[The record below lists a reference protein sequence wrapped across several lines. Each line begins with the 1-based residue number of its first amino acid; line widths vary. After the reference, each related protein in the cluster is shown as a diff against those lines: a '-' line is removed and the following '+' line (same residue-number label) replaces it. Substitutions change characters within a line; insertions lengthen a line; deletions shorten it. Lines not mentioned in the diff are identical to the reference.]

1 MPTLAPAHPSLRALA
16 LDVEAALAS
25 LSQRLDS
32 RLDLLEARSLGGSA
46 STETSA
52 STSSPRPIHRRPVLP
67 YAPDTPPLSAPL
79 REEVLLEEE
88 QQRRVT
94 EVLTPGSSVNE
105 GAGGSVQEGEGEDKS
120 MPIAI
125 VGMGCRFPQEATS
138 PEKLWEMLYN
148 KRHAR
153 TEVPKDRFNAE
164 AFYHPD
170 ADRSGSMNLKG
181 GHYLKEDIA
190 TFDARFF
197 SISPAEAKSM
207 DPMQRILLEVVY
219 EAMENAGI
227 TLADLDGSDTG
238 CYVGCFTDDYD
249 GLLKRDMELSPKYH
263 SVGIVP
269 AILSNRISFCFNLK
283 GPSLT
288 VDTACSSSLVAVH
301 LACQSLRAGES
312 RVAIVGATNALINPE
327 IHVGMSN
334 MHFLSPDST
343 CFTFDERANG
353 YARGEGMAALILKPL
368 DAALRDGD
376 TIRAVIRGTASNQDG
391 KTAGMTLP
399 SKEAQAEL
407 IQTAYEQA
415 GCDPAATGY
424 FEAHGTGT
432 AAGDPIEAS
441 AIGATLGKFRRPG
454 EEGKLFVGSVKTN
467 IGHLEGASGLAG
479 LIKAVLSLERGVVLP
494 NLWFEN
500 GNPAIDFEGW
510 RIKVP
515 TEPTA
520 WPTEGL
526 RRASI
531 NSFGFGG
538 TNCHAIIDDAFHYLQ
553 SRRLK
558 GNHTTSPRSLLGE
571 GMQRPLLLGGGGK
584 IEEIVEGDAMLAS
597 SASAL
602 NARPRIFKVSANE
615 EKLAVTLAKSFAEH
629 LATIPTDT
637 TDTAYLDNLAY
648 TLHTRRTTLPWT
660 VAVVASSIAEL
671 ATKLEAPGLKPTRRA
686 AETPKLGF
694 VFTGQGAQWA
704 GMGRELLSYPV
715 FKDVVTKAD
724 GILASLGAPWSLLTE
739 LSKPESES
747 RINEAAISQPL
758 CTALQIALA
767 DLLSSWSVHPARV
780 VGHSSGEIAAA
791 YAIGALSLKGALQVA
806 YFRGVHSSRVS
817 SLGLRG
823 AMMAVG
829 LDETAARGYA
839 EGVDAALGRVVVA
852 CINSPRSVTVSGD
865 ESAIEALKNRLDADG
880 VFARRLVV
888 DTAYHSHHMHSIA
901 AAYRADL
908 EDLAVTPPGQR
919 WPIEMISSV
928 TSRSASDEA
937 LDADYWVRNM
947 VSPVQFSSALAHLCT
962 PEPKGKKKGQR
973 RARGGAVNILVELGP
988 HAALGGPV
996 KQILTAST
1004 SLSKAGITYL
1014 PALLRNKD
1022 GAETILA
1029 LAASLSASGH
1039 GADVHTANF
1048 PSPPP
1053 QPLATLPDLPSYAWN
1068 HSTRYWAESRLSLDY
1083 RHRPFP
1089 RTDVL
1094 GAQSTD
1100 WNPTEPMWRNF
1111 VRLSELPWLKHHQV
1125 QDTVIYPAAGYV
1137 CMALEAAAQV
1147 LSVTALPPGRM
1158 VRGFTVRDLAISR
1171 ALVVPQSEEGVETV
1185 FSMRPLPDSTTV
1197 SSAAWREFRVFSYGD
1212 GGWAE
1217 HCRGVVGVDFAPA
1230 SAAVVAATGAAP
1242 VSIAEM
1248 VGADEFEEGERA
1260 ARAEMEKA
1268 QRVCDHKGDVGGMY
1282 DALAAGGLWYGPSF
1296 RVITSVAT
1304 GGGMAVGRVAVPD
1317 TRSTMPMEFEYP
1329 SLVHPATL
1337 DGFIQ
1342 MIIPALSQ
1350 GDLGSAVHEPFVPTF
1365 IEELSFASSIASQ
1378 AGYEFRACA
1387 KAAFKGVREAVAG
1400 ITVFDPLG
1408 GEAVVKIKGMKCTA
1422 ISGGGPVDVV
1432 RKHCGTAV
1440 WEPDVDLLGDLQ
1452 MLRVLRGAAVR
1463 AASPGVAGREDVEIV
1478 AWWFCDAALR
1488 DVKEVEVSPQR
1499 RGLYEFLLHQREV
1512 VRVGRAEYQTPL
1524 WEALEDFATQERVH
1538 NLIADFSTSD
1548 DAEAKL
1554 LVRMGMALPGVL
1566 RGEMDPDVFRQ
1577 ESGVVN
1583 EYFSTALGVPHT
1595 YAAMQ
1600 RYLTMLAHKYPDLEY
1615 LELGAGTG
1623 DATRH
1628 VLDALDGCAK
1638 YRYPKIKAY
1647 TYSDP
1652 SDATFAATTK
1662 AFEKWGS
1669 LFETRVLDI
1678 AGDIGAQGFAGRQFD
1693 VVIAANSL
1701 GNAGVDV
1708 EAALANVRALL
1719 KPGGKLILLEA
1730 THIHLSAA
1738 VILTRPAPPLQ
1749 EHQWE
1754 DVLSRHGFGG
1764 LEASA
1769 PDVLDARAH
1778 VTSVMVASV
1787 LKPDANVGT
1796 LGLPLSLHVVLVAPY
1811 GGGAAAAELLDSTC
1825 SALGGH
1831 GIGVEIVSFNGL
1843 ARTELTGKIVICLA
1857 ELDAS
1862 VLAEVLPADFA
1873 QLQRLTSEPVGL
1885 LWITRGSIA
1894 GRSSKPELSI
1904 FQGLARSLRA
1914 EQEGFP
1920 CVTVDL
1926 DADYRLPPDQVV
1938 DLLFG
1943 VFRQTFVRGS
1953 AAAVNDREF
1962 AERNGILHVKRMV
1975 EDDAFNKYIATR
1987 TGAAALKPRAEE
1999 LVQPGRPL
2007 KLTLDG
2013 VGSLDSFYFSD
2024 DPTVGDNVPIAKGE
2038 VEISVQA
2045 VGLNFRDILIAMGE
2059 MSDNYLGN
2067 ECAGIVTQVGE
2078 GVTHVSVGDRV
2089 AVWCLGC
2096 FATLMRNPADTVM
2109 RIPDDM
2115 DFVTA
2120 AGFPIIYVTA
2130 YYALVHLARM
2140 QAGESVLIHAAAG
2153 GVGQAAIQI
2162 AQRLGAEVYV
2172 TVGTGE
2178 KKAHIM
2184 SLFGIPAERIFS
2196 SRDVSF
2202 EAGVKRVT
2210 DGRGVDV
2217 VLNSLAGESLRASW
2231 RCVAPF
2237 GRFVELGKR
2246 DIEAGGRLDMGPF
2259 VKNVVFASVDITAM
2273 LRLNRRLGSSMFE
2286 EAMEMG
2292 MEIRRELEGK
2302 GMGEG
2307 GANPVR
2313 TWGFGEVGEAFRH
2326 MQAGRHVGK
2335 IVVVPGEGDVVQ
2347 VMPQPLKG
2355 AKFHADASYL
2365 LAGGLGGI
2373 GRSLSMW
2380 MVANGARNLI
2390 FVSRSGVSNDAAR
2403 ELVSTLMGKGVRVEV
2418 IQCDIADE
2426 VRLFDSLNA
2435 SLRTMPPIRG
2445 VIQGAMVLRDQIFAN
2460 MPYETFVSALR
2471 PKVQG
2476 SWSLH
2481 QATLDQPLDFFVL
2494 LSSASSFLGNAGQG
2508 NYVAACT
2515 YQVALAQ
2522 HRLGLGLPA
2531 TAIDIGKVA
2540 SVGVVAESKDTTI
2553 EENLIRIGLKDI
2565 QEAELHAI
2573 IELAMLPNAVGVT
2586 NGHLITGAHTSLDP
2600 GADIADLPF
2609 WSRDPVFSHLD
2620 ALRPHLARA
2629 ADGSGGASSAG
2640 RASLKTLLGA
2650 ASSKSA
2656 AVATVLEALLAK
2668 LARALAMPVA
2678 EIDASRSTAAYG
2690 IDSLL
2695 AVDIRNW
2702 IFREAGADVA
2712 VFEVLQAGSVGGLA
2726 GRVVEGSAFLGAA
2739 ASKVGSS
2746 DE

>member
-1 MPTLAPAHPSLRALA
+1 
-16 LDVEAALAS
+16 
-25 LSQRLDS
+25 
-32 RLDLLEARSLGGSA
+32 
-46 STETSA
+46 
-52 STSSPRPIHRRPVLP
+52 
-67 YAPDTPPLSAPL
+67 
-79 REEVLLEEE
+79 
-88 QQRRVT
+88 
-94 EVLTPGSSVNE
+94 
-105 GAGGSVQEGEGEDKS
+105 
-120 MPIAI
+120 
-125 VGMGCRFPQEATS
+125 
-138 PEKLWEMLYN
+138 
-148 KRHAR
+148 
-153 TEVPKDRFNAE
+153 
-164 AFYHPD
+164 
-170 ADRSGSMNLKG
+170 MNLKG

-269 AILSNRISFCFNLK
+269 AILSSRISFCFNLK

-441 AIGATLGKFRRPG
+441 AIGATLGKFRGPG
-454 EEGKLFVGSVKTN
+454 EEGKLYVGSVKTN

-479 LIKAVLSLERGVVLP
+479 LIKSVLSLERGVVLP
-494 NLWFEN
+494 NLWFER

-510 RIKVP
+510 RIRVP
-515 TEPTA
+515 TEAVA

-538 TNCHAIIDDAFHYLQ
+538 TNCHAIIDDAYHYLQ
-553 SRRLK
+553 SRGLR
-558 GNHTTSPRSLLGE
+558 GNHRTAPRSMLG
-571 GMQRPLLLGGGGK
+571 GGVQRPMLLGGK
-584 IEEIVEGDAMLAS
+584 MVEEEEGMLVS
-597 SASAL
+597 STP
-602 NARPRIFKVSANE
+602 ARPRIFKISANE

-629 LATIPTDT
+629 LATIPTNTIDTDT
-637 TDTAYLDNLAY
+637 TYLDNLAY

-671 ATKLEAPGLKPTRRA
+671 STKLEATGLKPTRRA

-704 GMGRELLSYPV
+704 GMGRSLLSYPV
-715 FKDVVTKAD
+715 FKAVLQNAD
-724 GILASLGAPWSLLTE
+724 SILASLGAPWSLLTE
-739 LSKPESES
+739 LSRPESAT
-747 RINEAAISQPL
+747 RVNEAAISQPL

-767 DLLSSWSVHPARV
+767 DLLSAWGVHPARV

-791 YAIGALSLKGALQVA
+791 YAIGALSLRGALQVA
-806 YFRGVHSSRVS
+806 YFRGVHSARVS
-817 SLGLRG
+817 ALGLRG
-823 AMMAVG
+823 GMMAVG
-829 LDETAARGYA
+829 LDEGAARGYVD
-839 EGVDAALGRVVVA
+839 GVAAKLGRVVVA
-852 CINSPRSVTVSGD
+852 CVNSPRSVTVSGD
-865 ESAIEALKNRLDADG
+865 EAAIEALRRRLEGDG

-888 DTAYHSHHMHSIA
+888 DTAYHSQHMHSIA
-901 AAYRADL
+901 SAYRADL

-928 TSRSASDEA
+928 TARSAADEA

-947 VSPVQFSSALAHLCT
+947 VSPVQFSAALAHLCT

-973 RARGGAVNILVELGP
+973 RARGGAVNILVEIGP

-996 KQILTAST
+996 KQILAAST
-1004 SLSKAGITYL
+1004 GLSRAGITYL

-1022 GAETILA
+1022 GAETMLA
-1029 LAASLSASGH
+1029 LAAALSASGH
-1039 GADVHTANF
+1039 GVDVHTANF
-1048 PSPPP
+1048 ALPPP
-1053 QPLATLPDLPSYAWN
+1053 QPLATLADLPSYAWN
-1068 HSTRYWAESRLSLDY
+1068 HSTRYWSESRLSLDY
-1083 RHRPFP
+1083 RLRPFP
-1089 RTDVL
+1089 RTDIL

-1100 WNPTEPMWRNF
+1100 WNPTEPTWRNF
-1111 VRLSELPWLKHHQV
+1111 VRLAELPWLKHHQV

-1147 LSVTALPPGRM
+1147 LSVSPLPPGRV

-1171 ALVVPQSEEGVETV
+1171 ALVVPGTEEGVETV
-1185 FSMRPLPDSTTV
+1185 FSMRPVPESKV
-1197 SSAAWREFRVFSYGD
+1197 GSSGAWREFRVFSYGE
-1212 GGWAE
+1212 GGWKE
-1217 HCRGVVGVDFAPA
+1217 HCRGVVGVDFGDAPA
-1230 SAAVVAATGAAP
+1230 DDAATP
-1242 VSIAEM
+1242 EI
-1248 VGADEFEEGERA
+1248 VGADEFEEAERA
-1260 ARAEMEKA
+1260 ARAEMA
-1268 QRVCDHKGDVGGMY
+1268 QAERVCGRKGDVGGMY

-1296 RVITSVAT
+1296 RVITSVST

-1317 TRSTMPMEFEYP
+1317 TKATMPMEFEYP

-1350 GDLGSAVHEPFVPTF
+1350 GDMGSAVHEPFVPTF
-1365 IEELSFASSIASQ
+1365 IEELSFASAIASQ

-1387 KAAFKGVREAVAG
+1387 TAAFKGVREAVAG
-1400 ITVFDPLG
+1400 ITVFDPLSG
-1408 GEAVVKIKGMKCTA
+1408 GKVVEIRGMKCMA
-1422 ISGGGPVDVV
+1422 ISGGGKVDVV
-1432 RKHCGTAV
+1432 RKHCGSAV
-1440 WEPDVDLLGDLQ
+1440 WEPDVDLLSDLQ

-1463 AASPGVAGREDVEIV
+1463 AASPSVAGREDVEIV

-1488 DVKEVEVSPQR
+1488 DVGEAEVSPER
-1499 RGLYEFLLHQREV
+1499 WGMYEFLLQQREV
-1512 VRVGRAEYQTPL
+1512 VRAGGAEYQTPL
-1524 WEALEDFATQERVH
+1524 WEALEEFPTQERVH
-1538 NLIADFSTSD
+1538 NLIADFATSE
-1548 DAEAKL
+1548 DAEARL
-1554 LVRMGMALPGVL
+1554 LVRMGMALPAVL
-1566 RGEMDPDVFRQ
+1566 RGTVDADALREEGGAGGD
-1577 ESGVVN
+1577 
-1583 EYFSTALGVPHT
+1583 YFAQALGVPRT

-1615 LELGAGTG
+1615 LEIGAGMGGATG
-1623 DATRH
+1623 V

-1638 YRYPKIKAY
+1638 YRYPKVKAY
-1647 TYSDP
+1647 TYTDP
-1652 SDATFAATTK
+1652 SSDSFAATTK
-1662 AFEKWGS
+1662 RFGKWGA

-1678 AGDIGAQGFAGRQFD
+1678 QGDIGAQGFGGRVFD

-1701 GNAGVDV
+1701 GGVEDV
-1708 EAALANVRALL
+1708 EVAMANVRALL
-1719 KPGGKLILLEA
+1719 RPGGRLILLEP
-1730 THIHLSAA
+1730 TNLHLSAKM
-1738 VILTRPAPPLQ
+1738 ILTRPEPPMQ

-1754 DVLSRHGFGG
+1754 DVLGRHGFGG
-1764 LEASA
+1764 LEASV

-1787 LKPDANVGT
+1787 LKTDDVAVAG
-1796 LGLPLSLHVVLVAPY
+1796 LALPLSLHVILVAPSS
-1811 GGGAAAAELLDSTC
+1811 GGSAAAELLDATS

-1831 GIGVEIVSFNGL
+1831 GIGVEIVTFAGL
-1843 ARTELTGKIVICLA
+1843 ARTELRGKIVICLA

-1862 VLAEVLPADFA
+1862 VLAEVMPGDFA
-1873 QLQRLTSEPVGL
+1873 QLQRLTKEPVGL

-1926 DADYRLPPDQVV
+1926 DADYRLPAEQVV

-1943 VFRQTFVRGS
+1943 VFRQTFVRGEAKGVS
-1953 AAAVNDREF
+1953 DREF
-1962 AERNGILHVKRMV
+1962 SERNGILHVKRMV

-1987 TGAAALKPRAEE
+1987 TGSASLKPRAEK

-2007 KLTLDG
+2007 KLALDG

-2024 DPTVGDNVPIAKGE
+2024 DATVGAAVPMAAGE
-2038 VEISVQA
+2038 VEISVRA

-2059 MSDNYLGN
+2059 LSDNYLGN
-2067 ECAGIVTQVGE
+2067 ECAGVVTQVGS

-2096 FATLMRNPADTVM
+2096 FATVMRNPGDTVV

-2162 AQRLGAEVYV
+2162 ALRLGAEVYV

-2178 KKAHIM
+2178 KKAHIQ

-2202 EAGVKRVT
+2202 EAGIKRVT
-2210 DGRGVDV
+2210 GGRGVDV

-2259 VKNVVFASVDITAM
+2259 VRNVVFASVDITAM
-2273 LRLNRRLGSSMFE
+2273 LRLNRRLGARMFGE
-2286 EAMEMG
+2286 GMGMG
-2292 MEIRRELEGK
+2292 MEIRKELV
-2302 GMGEG
+2302 EG
-2307 GANPVR
+2307 GGMEGMQGMQGVMGGASPVR
-2313 TWGFGEVGEAFRH
+2313 TFGFGEVGEAFRH

-2335 IVVVPGEGDVVQ
+2335 IVLVPGEGDVVQVCSSFPSLSSFLGLSSGGVGAKANSHQQ

-2373 GRSLSMW
+2373 GRSLSTW

-2418 IQCDIADE
+2418 LQCDIADE

-2435 SLRTMPPIRG
+2435 VLKSMPPIRG

-2494 LSSASSFLGNAGQG
+2494 LSSASSFLGNAGQA

-2515 YQVALAQ
+2515 YQVALAA

-2540 SVGVVAESKDTTI
+2540 SVGVVAESADSTI
-2553 EENLIRIGLKDI
+2553 EANLVRIGLRDI

-2600 GADIADLPF
+2600 GADVADLPF

-2629 ADGSGGASSAG
+2629 ADGSGPSAG

-2650 ASSKSA
+2650 APSKSA
-2656 AVATVLEALLAK
+2656 AIAIVLDALLSK

-2678 EIDASRSTAAYG
+2678 EIDAGRSTAAYG

-2726 GRVVEGSAFLGAA
+2726 GRVVEGSAFLGAGA
-2739 ASKVGSS
+2739 MKTAGGGG

>member
-1 MPTLAPAHPSLRALA
+1 MPALAPAHPSLRALA
-16 LDVEAALAS
+16 LDVEAALAT
-25 LSQRLDS
+25 LSQRLDT
-32 RLDLLEARSLGGSA
+32 RLDLLEARSLGLLGGSGGG
-46 STETSA
+46 STSTDTDTSA
-52 STSSPRPIHRRPVLP
+52 SASSPRPIHRRPVLP

-79 REEVLLEEE
+79 REEVLRGEEEE
-88 QQRRVT
+88 QQRRVA

-105 GAGGSVQEGEGEDKS
+105 GAGGGVREADADGEDKC

-327 IHVGMSN
+327 VHVGMSN

-407 IQTAYEQA
+407 IQTAYEAA

-441 AIGATLGKFRRPG
+441 AIGATLGKFRGPG

-510 RIKVP
+510 RIRVP

-538 TNCHAIIDDAFHYLQ
+538 TNCHAILDDAYHYLQ
-553 SRRLK
+553 SRGLK
-558 GNHTTSPRSLLGE
+558 GNHTTSPRSMLGE
-571 GMQRPLLLGGGGK
+571 GMQRPLLLGQGGK
-584 IEEIVEGDAMLAS
+584 IVEEEEEAILSYTTSVL
-597 SASAL
+597 
-602 NARPRIFKVSANE
+602 ARPRIFKVSANE
-615 EKLAVTLAKSFAEH
+615 EKLAVTLARNFAEH
-629 LATIPTDT
+629 LATIPTNTID

-660 VAVVASSIAEL
+660 VAVVASSIPEL
-671 ATKLEAPGLKPTRRA
+671 ATKLAADGIKPTRRA

-715 FKDVVTKAD
+715 FKAVVSKAD

-739 LSKPESES
+739 LTKPESS
-747 RINEAAISQPL
+747 TRVNEAAISQPM

-767 DLLSSWSVHPARV
+767 DLLSAWGVHPARV

-791 YAIGALSLKGALQVA
+791 YAIGALSLRGALQVA
-806 YFRGVHSSRVS
+806 YFRGVHSARVS
-817 SLGLRG
+817 ALGLRG

-829 LDETAARGYA
+829 LEEGVARGYA
-839 EGVDAALGRVVVA
+839 EGVDPGLGRVVVA
-852 CINSPRSVTVSGD
+852 CVNSPRSVTVSGD
-865 ESAIEALKNRLDADG
+865 ERAIEALKRRLDADG

-901 AAYRADL
+901 AAYRASL
-908 EDLAVTPPGQR
+908 SDLAVTPPGQR

-947 VSPVQFSSALAHLCT
+947 VSPVHFSTALAHLCT
-962 PEPKGKKKGQR
+962 PSPKGKKKGQR

-988 HAALGGPV
+988 HAALHGPA
-996 KQILTAST
+996 KQILAASP

-1014 PALLRNKD
+1014 PALLRHTD
-1022 GAETILA
+1022 GAETMLG
-1029 LAASLSASGH
+1029 LAAALSASGH
-1039 GADVHTANF
+1039 GVDVHTANF
-1048 PSPPP
+1048 PLLPAA
-1053 QPLATLPDLPSYAWN
+1053 PLAALPDLPSYAWN

-1083 RHRPFP
+1083 RLRPFP

-1100 WNPTEPMWRNF
+1100 WNPTEPVWRNF
-1111 VRLSELPWLKHHQV
+1111 VRLAELPWLKHHQV

-1147 LSVTALPPGRM
+1147 LSVSALPPGRV
-1158 VRGFTVRDLAISR
+1158 VRGFTVRDVAISR
-1171 ALVVPQSEEGVETV
+1171 ALVVPATEEGVETV
-1185 FSMRPLPDSTTV
+1185 FSMRPLPDSSTG
-1197 SSAAWREFRVFSYGD
+1197 SSAAWREFRVFSYGE

-1217 HCRGVVGVDFAPA
+1217 HCRGVVGVDFTAAPA
-1230 SAAVVAATGAAP
+1230 TAPVAAAGAGDDAGDDAEAAAP
-1242 VSIAEM
+1242 VPVPEM
-1248 VGADEFEEGERA
+1248 VGADEFAEGERT
-1260 ARAEMEKA
+1260 ARAELEKA
-1268 QRVCDHKGDVGGMY
+1268 ERVCGRKGDVVGMY

-1317 TRSTMPMEFEYP
+1317 TKATMPMEFEYP

-1350 GDLGSAVHEPFVPTF
+1350 GDMGSAVHEPFVPTF
-1365 IEELSFASSIASQ
+1365 IEELTFASSIASQ

-1387 KAAFKGVREAVAG
+1387 HAAFKGVREAVAG
-1400 ITVFDPLG
+1400 ITVFDPVSG
-1408 GEAVVKIKGMKCTA
+1408 DAVVRIRGMKCTA
-1422 ISGGGPVDVV
+1422 ISGGGKADVV

-1440 WEPDVDLLGDLQ
+1440 WEPDVDLLSELQ

-1463 AASPGVAGREDVEIV
+1463 AASPGVAGREDVEVV

-1488 DVKEVEVSPQR
+1488 DVRAGEVSPAR
-1499 RGLYEFLLHQREV
+1499 RGLYEFLLQQQEG
-1512 VRVGRAEYQTPL
+1512 VRSGRAEYQTPL
-1524 WEALEDFATQERVH
+1524 WGKLEEFATQERVH
-1538 NLIADFSTSD
+1538 NLIADFVTSE
-1548 DAEAKL
+1548 DAEARL
-1554 LVRMGMALPGVL
+1554 LVRMGMALPAVL
-1566 RGEMDPDVFRQ
+1566 RGDVDPAALRA
-1577 ESGVVN
+1577 EGGVVG
-1583 EYFSTALGVPHT
+1583 EYLGTAMGVPHT
-1595 YAAMQ
+1595 VAALK

-1615 LELGAGTG
+1615 LELGAGVG

-1638 YRYPKIKAY
+1638 YRYPKVKSY
-1647 TYSDP
+1647 TYTDA
-1652 SDATFAATTK
+1652 SDATFAA
-1662 AFEKWGS
+1662 AASEFEKWGS

-1678 AGDIGAQGFAGRQFD
+1678 EGDLGAQGFAGRQFD
-1693 VVIAANSL
+1693 VVISAHSL
-1701 GNAGVDV
+1701 GGCVDV
-1708 EAALANVRALL
+1708 EAAVANARALL
-1719 KPGGKLILLEA
+1719 RPGGKLILLEA
-1730 THIHLSAA
+1730 TNLHLSASL
-1738 VILTRPAPPLQ
+1738 ILTRPEPAMQ

-1754 DVLSRHGFGG
+1754 DVLSRHGFGA

-1778 VTSVMVASV
+1778 VTSVMVAAV
-1787 LKPDANVGT
+1787 PKADAAVAG
-1796 LGLPLSLHVVLVAPY
+1796 LALPLSLHVILVAPS
-1811 GGGAAAAELLDSTC
+1811 GGGSAAAELLDSTC

-1831 GIGVEIVSFNGL
+1831 GIGVEIVSFSGL
-1843 ARTELTGKIVICLA
+1843 ARTELAGKIVICLA

-1926 DADYRLPPDQVV
+1926 DADYRLPAEQVV

-1943 VFRQTFVRGS
+1943 VFRQTFVRG
-1953 AAAVNDREF
+1953 AAAGVNDREF

-1975 EDDAFNKYIATR
+1975 EDEAFNRYIATR
-1987 TGAAALKPRAEE
+1987 TGAAALKPRAEK
-1999 LVQPGRPL
+1999 LVQPGRAL
-2007 KLTLDG
+2007 KLALDG
-2013 VGSLDSFYFSD
+2013 VGSLDSFYFGD
-2024 DPTVGDNVPIAKGE
+2024 DPTVGPGVPMAAGE
-2038 VEISVQA
+2038 VEVSVRA

-2059 MSDNYLGN
+2059 LSDNYLGN
-2067 ECAGIVTQVGE
+2067 ECAGVVTQVGE
-2078 GVTHVSVGDRV
+2078 GVTHVAVGDRV

-2096 FATLMRNPADTVM
+2096 FATVMRNPADTVM

-2120 AGFPIIYVTA
+2120 AGWPIIYVTA
-2130 YYALVHLARM
+2130 YYALVHLARV

-2153 GVGQAAIQI
+2153 GVGQAAIQV
-2162 AQRLGAEVYV
+2162 ARRLGAEVYV

-2184 SLFGIPAERIFS
+2184 ELFGIPAERIFS

-2210 DGRGVDV
+2210 GGRGVDV

-2231 RCVAPF
+2231 R
-2237 GRFVELGKR
+2237 
-2246 DIEAGGRLDMGPF
+2246 
-2259 VKNVVFASVDITAM
+2259 
-2273 LRLNRRLGSSMFE
+2273 
-2286 EAMEMG
+2286 
-2292 MEIRRELEGK
+2292 
-2302 GMGEG
+2302 
-2307 GANPVR
+2307 
-2313 TWGFGEVGEAFRH
+2313 
-2326 MQAGRHVGK
+2326 
-2335 IVVVPGEGDVVQ
+2335 
-2347 VMPQPLKG
+2347 
-2355 AKFHADASYL
+2355 
-2365 LAGGLGGI
+2365 
-2373 GRSLSMW
+2373 
-2380 MVANGARNLI
+2380 
-2390 FVSRSGVSNDAAR
+2390 
-2403 ELVSTLMGKGVRVEV
+2403 
-2418 IQCDIADE
+2418 
-2426 VRLFDSLNA
+2426 
-2435 SLRTMPPIRG
+2435 
-2445 VIQGAMVLRDQIFAN
+2445 
-2460 MPYETFVSALR
+2460 
-2471 PKVQG
+2471 
-2476 SWSLH
+2476 
-2481 QATLDQPLDFFVL
+2481 
-2494 LSSASSFLGNAGQG
+2494 
-2508 NYVAACT
+2508 
-2515 YQVALAQ
+2515 
-2522 HRLGLGLPA
+2522 
-2531 TAIDIGKVA
+2531 
-2540 SVGVVAESKDTTI
+2540 
-2553 EENLIRIGLKDI
+2553 
-2565 QEAELHAI
+2565 
-2573 IELAMLPNAVGVT
+2573 
-2586 NGHLITGAHTSLDP
+2586 
-2600 GADIADLPF
+2600 
-2609 WSRDPVFSHLD
+2609 
-2620 ALRPHLARA
+2620 
-2629 ADGSGGASSAG
+2629 
-2640 RASLKTLLGA
+2640 
-2650 ASSKSA
+2650 
-2656 AVATVLEALLAK
+2656 
-2668 LARALAMPVA
+2668 
-2678 EIDASRSTAAYG
+2678 
-2690 IDSLL
+2690 
-2695 AVDIRNW
+2695 
-2702 IFREAGADVA
+2702 
-2712 VFEVLQAGSVGGLA
+2712 
-2726 GRVVEGSAFLGAA
+2726 
-2739 ASKVGSS
+2739 
-2746 DE
+2746 

>member
-1 MPTLAPAHPSLRALA
+1 MPALAPAHPSLRALA

-25 LSQRLDS
+25 LSQRLDT
-32 RLDLLEARSLGGSA
+32 RVDLLEARSLGPSPG
-46 STETSA
+46 TDTSA
-52 STSSPRPIHRRPVLP
+52 STSSPRLIHRRPVLP

-79 REEVLLEEE
+79 REETLLDEEE
-88 QQRRVT
+88 QRRRVA
-94 EVLTPGSSVNE
+94 EVLTPGSSVND
-105 GAGGSVQEGEGEDKS
+105 GAGGGVQDGEGEGEGEDKC

-441 AIGATLGKFRRPG
+441 AIGATLGKFRGPG

-494 NLWFEN
+494 NLWFEK

-510 RIKVP
+510 RIRVP
-515 TEPTA
+515 TEPVR

-538 TNCHAIIDDAFHYLQ
+538 TNCHAIVDDALHYLR
-553 SRRLK
+553 SRGLR
-558 GNHTTSPRSLLGE
+558 GNHRTVERSMLGE
-571 GMQRPLLLGGGGK
+571 GRGRPMLMGGK
-584 IEEIVEGDAMLAS
+584 EIMEEEGVLAS
-597 SASAL
+597 SAP
-602 NARPRIFKVSANE
+602 ARPRIFKISANE

-629 LATIPTDT
+629 LATIPTNTIDTDT
-637 TDTAYLDNLAY
+637 TYLDNLAY

-660 VAVVASSIAEL
+660 VAVVASSVAEL
-671 ATKLEAPGLKPTRRA
+671 ATKLEATTLKPLRRA
-686 AETPKLGF
+686 ASTPKLGF

-704 GMGRELLSYPV
+704 GMGRSLLAYPV
-715 FKDVVTKAD
+715 FKAVLQNAD
-724 GILASLGAPWSLLTE
+724 AILASLGAPWSLLTE
-739 LSKPESES
+739 LCRPESQT

-767 DLLSSWSVHPARV
+767 DLLSAWGVHPARV

-806 YFRGVHSSRVS
+806 YFRGVHSARVS
-817 SLGLRG
+817 ALGLRG
-823 AMMAVG
+823 GMMAVG
-829 LDETAARGYA
+829 LDEAAARGYVD
-839 EGVDAALGRVVVA
+839 GVKPALGRVVVA

-865 ESAIEALKNRLDADG
+865 EAAIEALQGRLEADG

-888 DTAYHSHHMHSIA
+888 DTAYHSQHMHSIA
-901 AAYRADL
+901 SAYRADL
-908 EDLAVTPPGQR
+908 SDLAVTPPGQR

-928 TSRSASDEA
+928 TSRSAADEA

-947 VSPVQFSSALAHLCT
+947 VSPVQFSAALAHLCT

-996 KQILTAST
+996 KQILAAST
-1004 SLSKAGITYL
+1004 GLSKAGITYL
-1014 PALLRNKD
+1014 PALLRSKD
-1022 GAETILA
+1022 GAETMLS

-1039 GADVHTANF
+1039 GVDVHTANF
-1048 PSPPP
+1048 ALPPP
-1053 QPLATLPDLPSYAWN
+1053 NPLAALADLPSYAWN
-1068 HSTRYWAESRLSLDY
+1068 HSTRYWSESRLSLDY
-1083 RHRPFP
+1083 RLRPFP
-1089 RTDVL
+1089 RTDIL

-1100 WNPTEPMWRNF
+1100 WNPTEPTWRNF

-1147 LSVTALPPGRM
+1147 LSVTPLPVGRV

-1185 FSMRPLPDSTTV
+1185 FSMRPEPESKV
-1197 SSAAWREFRVFSYGD
+1197 GSSGAWREFRVFSYGE
-1212 GGWAE
+1212 GGWKE
-1217 HCRGVVGVDFAPA
+1217 HCRGVVGVDFA
-1230 SAAVVAATGAAP
+1230 AAATATAGGGGVAGADGGVGADVAAAP
-1242 VSIAEM
+1242 TTTPEM

-1260 ARAEMEKA
+1260 AKAEMARAERA
-1268 QRVCDHKGDVGGMY
+1268 CARKGDVGGMY

-1296 RVITSVAT
+1296 RVITSVST

-1317 TRSTMPMEFEYP
+1317 TKATMPMEFEYP

-1350 GDLGSAVHEPFVPTF
+1350 GDMGSAVHEPFVPTF
-1365 IEELSFASSIASQ
+1365 IEELSFASAIASE

-1387 KAAFKGVREAVAG
+1387 SAAFKGVREAVAG

-1422 ISGGGPVDVV
+1422 ISGGGKADVV

-1440 WEPDVDLLGDLQ
+1440 WEPDVDLLSDLQ
-1452 MLRVLRGAAVR
+1452 MLRVLRSAAVR
-1463 AASPGVAGREDVEIV
+1463 ATSPRGVPAASREDIEVV

-1488 DVKEVEVSPQR
+1488 DVRADEVSP
-1499 RGLYEFLLHQREV
+1499 GMEGMYEFLLQQRED
-1512 VRVGRAEYQTPL
+1512 VRAGMAEYQTPL
-1524 WEALEDFATQERVH
+1524 WGKLEEFETLERVH
-1538 NLIADFSTSD
+1538 NLISDFAGAEE
-1548 DAEAKL
+1548 DAEARL
-1554 LVRMGMALPGVL
+1554 LVRMGRAMPAVL
-1566 RGEMDPDVFRQ
+1566 RGEVDPEALRGEGGEGGEFLA
-1577 ESGVVN
+1577 
-1583 EYFSTALGVPHT
+1583 TALGVPRT

-1623 DATRH
+1623 DATGV

-1638 YRYPKIKAY
+1638 YRYPKVKAY
-1647 TYSDP
+1647 TYSDASP
-1652 SDATFAATTK
+1652 DSFAATTK
-1662 AFEKWGS
+1662 RFAKWGS

-1678 AGDIGAQGFAGRQFD
+1678 QGDIGAQGFGGRVFD
-1693 VVIAANSL
+1693 VIIAANSL
-1701 GNAGVDV
+1701 GGVEDV
-1708 EAALANVRALL
+1708 EGAMANVRALL
-1719 KPGGKLILLEA
+1719 RPGGKLILLEP
-1730 THIHLSAA
+1730 TNLHLSAKM
-1738 VILTRPAPPLQ
+1738 ILNRPEPPMQ
-1749 EHQWE
+1749 EHMWE
-1754 DVLSRHGFGG
+1754 DVLGRHGFGA
-1764 LEASA
+1764 LEASV

-1787 LKPDANVGT
+1787 LKSDDVAIAG
-1796 LGLPLSLHVVLVAPY
+1796 LALPLSLHVILVAPS
-1811 GGGAAAAELLDSTC
+1811 GGGSAAAELLDATT

-1831 GIGVEIVSFNGL
+1831 GIGVEIVTFAGL
-1843 ARTELTGKIVICLA
+1843 ARTELRGKIVICLA

-1862 VLAEVLPADFA
+1862 VLAEVMPGDFA
-1873 QLQRLTSEPVGL
+1873 QLQRLTREPVGL

-1914 EQEGFP
+1914 EEEGFP

-1926 DADYRLPPDQVV
+1926 DADYRLPAEQVV

-1943 VFRQTFVRGS
+1943 VFRQTFVRGEAKGVS
-1953 AAAVNDREF
+1953 DREF
-1962 AERNGILHVKRMV
+1962 SERNGILHVKRMV

-1987 TGAAALKPRAEE
+1987 TGSAALKPRAEQ

-2007 KLTLDG
+2007 KLALDG

-2024 DPTVGDNVPIAKGE
+2024 DPSVGANVPMAAGE
-2038 VEISVQA
+2038 VEISVRA

-2059 MSDNYLGN
+2059 LSDNYLGN
-2067 ECAGIVTQVGE
+2067 ECSGIVTQVGA
-2078 GVTHVSVGDRV
+2078 GVTHVAPGDRV

-2096 FATLMRNPADTVM
+2096 FATVMRNPGDTVV

-2115 DFVTA
+2115 DFMTA

-2130 YYALVHLARM
+2130 YYALVHLARI

-2153 GVGQAAIQI
+2153 GVGQAAIQV
-2162 AQRLGAEVYV
+2162 ARRLGAEVYV

-2184 SLFGIPAERIFS
+2184 ELFGIPSERIFS

-2202 EAGVKRVT
+2202 EAGIKRVT
-2210 DGRGVDV
+2210 GGRGVDV

-2259 VKNVVFASVDITAM
+2259 
-2273 LRLNRRLGSSMFE
+2273 G
-2286 EAMEMG
+2286 
-2292 MEIRRELEGK
+2292 
-2302 GMGEG
+2302 
-2307 GANPVR
+2307 
-2313 TWGFGEVGEAFRH
+2313 
-2326 MQAGRHVGK
+2326 
-2335 IVVVPGEGDVVQ
+2335 
-2347 VMPQPLKG
+2347 
-2355 AKFHADASYL
+2355 
-2365 LAGGLGGI
+2365 
-2373 GRSLSMW
+2373 
-2380 MVANGARNLI
+2380 
-2390 FVSRSGVSNDAAR
+2390 
-2403 ELVSTLMGKGVRVEV
+2403 
-2418 IQCDIADE
+2418 
-2426 VRLFDSLNA
+2426 
-2435 SLRTMPPIRG
+2435 
-2445 VIQGAMVLRDQIFAN
+2445 
-2460 MPYETFVSALR
+2460 
-2471 PKVQG
+2471 
-2476 SWSLH
+2476 
-2481 QATLDQPLDFFVL
+2481 
-2494 LSSASSFLGNAGQG
+2494 
-2508 NYVAACT
+2508 
-2515 YQVALAQ
+2515 
-2522 HRLGLGLPA
+2522 
-2531 TAIDIGKVA
+2531 
-2540 SVGVVAESKDTTI
+2540 
-2553 EENLIRIGLKDI
+2553 
-2565 QEAELHAI
+2565 
-2573 IELAMLPNAVGVT
+2573 
-2586 NGHLITGAHTSLDP
+2586 
-2600 GADIADLPF
+2600 
-2609 WSRDPVFSHLD
+2609 
-2620 ALRPHLARA
+2620 
-2629 ADGSGGASSAG
+2629 
-2640 RASLKTLLGA
+2640 
-2650 ASSKSA
+2650 
-2656 AVATVLEALLAK
+2656 
-2668 LARALAMPVA
+2668 
-2678 EIDASRSTAAYG
+2678 
-2690 IDSLL
+2690 
-2695 AVDIRNW
+2695 
-2702 IFREAGADVA
+2702 
-2712 VFEVLQAGSVGGLA
+2712 VGGEDVW
-2726 GRVVEGSAFLGAA
+2726 GGDGD
-2739 ASKVGSS
+2739 G
-2746 DE
+2746 DGD